1 MDFQQELITTIH
13 DFGGDVSYLESRL
26 RELQDDCPMSVLI
39 PALYEEFERPA
50 LAKIRDH
57 LKRCDY
63 VKVIYVALGAKTQ
76 EEYRKAV
83 EFFADLPQQVRV
95 IWTDGPRI
103 TSLLGSLGS
112 EGLDLLSRKGKGWAV
127 WIALGIASAESEA
140 IALHDADIITFN
152 EHIVPR
158 LLYPIAEKEFGI
170 AYNKAYYTRLSLEE
184 RRMQGRAVR
193 LFVKPILESIRDVM
207 GPYPYLRYLRSFR
220 YPLAGEFAMTSDLAL
235 NLRVPS
241 DWGLEVGLLA
251 EVYRNVA
258 PKRVS
263 QVDLGYFDHK
273 HKAVGDS
280 PSQGLQ
286 KMCMEILTTILRDLT
301 EAERVVVTEGHKRA
315 TQVKY
320 RRAAQNL
327 IRKYFVD
334 AKCNGIPYSRH
345 VEEMSIEL
353 FEQVIPLSFERYAQG
368 SSQNQLPDWTRIL
381 SVAPDFREQLIAEVE
396 ADTLDAA
403 APLPT
408 DNEMAS
414 V

>member
-13 DFGGDVSYLESRL
+13 DFGGEVSDLESRL
-26 RELQDDCPMSVLI
+26 RELQEDCPMSVLI

-50 LAKIRDH
+50 LAKIRDY

-63 VKVIYVALGAKTQ
+63 VKVINIALGAKDA

-83 EFFADLPQQVRV
+83 EFFAEMPQTVRV

-103 TSLLGSLGS
+103 KSLLGTLGS
-112 EGLDLLSRKGKGWAV
+112 EGLDLLSYKGKGWAV
-127 WIALGIASAESEA
+127 WIALGIASLESNA

-152 EHIVPR
+152 ENIVPR
-158 LLYPIAEKEFGI
+158 LLYPIAERDFGI
-170 AYNKAYYTRLSLEE
+170 AYNKAYYTRLSLDE

-207 GPYPYLRYLRSFR
+207 GPYPYLQYLRSFR
-220 YPLAGEFAMTSDLAL
+220 YPLAGEFALTSDLAL
-235 NLRVPS
+235 NLRIPS
-241 DWGLEVGLLA
+241 NWGLEVGLLA

-286 KMCMEILTTILRDLT
+286 KMCLEILTTILRDLT
-301 EAERVVVTEGHKRA
+301 EAEQVVINEGHKLA
-315 TQVKY
+315 TRVKY
-320 RRAAQNL
+320 RRVAQNL

-334 AKCNGIPYSRH
+334 AKCNGIPYNRH
-345 VEEMSIEL
+345 IEEMSIEL
-353 FEQVIPLSFERYAQG
+353 FEQVIPLSFEKYAQG
-368 SSQNQLPDWTRIL
+368 TSQNQLPDWTRIL
-381 SVAPDFREQLIAEVE
+381 SVAPDFRERLIAEVD

-403 APLPT
+403 APFPN
-408 DNEMAS
+408 DPEI
-414 V
+414 VGV